1 MRKLGKTGSL
11 VSNNIYEFILIS
23 DIYDK
28 DDEGNLILNRKNVKY
43 RYTCPISD
51 ITGVEE
57 SISDKGRR
65 HKDKCV
71 VNLKDKGNTLVLDS
85 YETIQ
90 KLIIGTRDKFIG
102 FKNYE

>member
-11 VSNNIYEFILIS
+11 VSRSSYEFILIS

-28 DDEGNLILNRKNVKY
+28 DDEGNLILNKANVKY

-57 SISDKGRR
+57 SISDKGRVY
-65 HKDKCV
+65 KNKCIV
-71 VNLKDKGNTLVLDS
+71 YLKDKGNTLVADS

-90 KLIIGTRDKFIG
+90 SLIAGTREQFTG
-102 FKNYE
+102 FKKYE